1 MEINNVVHQQ
11 SVFSLPQ
18 FQTRDDSSSPA
29 SRVNDPNSSSKDS
42 YFVEISSKGKDVAS
56 KTSDSNAQSQS
67 SQGEELTQEE
77 VKQLAELK
85 ARDIEVRAHEQ
96 AHLSAAGGYATGGA
110 SFSYQKGPD
119 GQSYAVGGEV
129 GIDLSTESDPNATVQ
144 KMQTIK
150 RAALAPASPSSTDRQ
165 VAAQAEVKEA
175 QARQEI
181 LQEQQE
187 DLLKAE
193 EEPGHTT
200 ATNTPE
206 SIGSATSP
214 SISSLKASIS
224 AYEQMAAM

>member
-1 MEINNVVHQQ
+1 MEINNTVHQH
-11 SVFSLPQ
+11 SLTSKPQ
-18 FQTRDDSSSPA
+18 GQTRDTSSNNVSP
-29 SRVNDPNSSSKDS
+29 VNDKDPSSKDS
-42 YFVEISSKGKDVAS
+42 YLVEISPEGIEAAS
-56 KTSDSNAQSQS
+56 KTSDSKAQPQS
-67 SQGEELTQEE
+67 SQDEEFTQEE
-77 VKQLAELK
+77 VAQLAELK
-85 ARDIEVRAHEQ
+85 ARDVEVRAHEQ
-96 AHLSAAGGYATGGA
+96 AHLSAAGGHATGGA

-129 GIDLSTESDPNATVQ
+129 GIDLSKESDPNATVQ

-187 DLLKAE
+187 KLLKAE
-193 EEPGHTT
+193 EGPSP
-200 ATNTPE
+200 ATDTQINENVANT
-206 SIGSATSP
+206 ISP
-214 SISSLKASIS
+214 SISTLKASIS